1 MLDELNVNSLM
12 SLDGDEDMD
21 EEEENGDDF
30 LEEDEEGEDD
40 GEENGDEAA
49 I

>member
-12 SLDGDEDMD
+12 SLEGDEDMD
-21 EEEENGDDF
+21 EEEENGDDS

-40 GEENGDEAA
+40 GEESGDEAA
-49 I
+49 V